1 MLSMFTPPPH
11 SSSPSH
17 PLHCS
22 ITLLPTL
29 RNLLSDQF
37 LPSPWSLVCVPSQF
51 CDCIVSGICSTPDG
65 LTSLMQNKKKK
76 TTKPHFSSLYPM
88 LTGPQLVIVLLGP
101 SSLPNA
107 GIVPVGGSNN
117 INKQRK
123 PLEKIKPQ
131 AMNWS
136 DTLKHAIQYI

>member
-1 MLSMFTPPPH
+1 ME
-11 SSSPSH
+11 SS
-17 PLHCS
+17 LCS
-22 ITLLPTL
+22 QLVLLL
-29 RNLLSDQF
+29 DSIWNLLNSR
-37 LPSPWSLVCVPSQF
+37 WTY
-51 CDCIVSGICSTPDG
+51 II
-65 LTSLMQNKKKK
+65 KAKEKKK
-76 TTKPHFSSLYPM
+76 TTKPHFPSLYPM

-107 GIVPVGGSNN
+107 GIVLVGGSNN